1 LHATSSAAGFAECK
15 IVPPPNG
22 HTDHRGWFVVA
33 AMLGFRTLFARYR
46 RWVSATPYTSPFE
59 TTAITG
65 VFTVNGQH
73 DLLLDYVAGNGSPSV
88 LQLSVAAVPQPS
100 TWAMMILGFASI
112 GFMAYRRKNA
122 MALNAT

>member
-1 LHATSSAAGFAECK
+1 
-15 IVPPPNG
+15 
-22 HTDHRGWFVVA
+22 
-33 AMLGFRTLFARYR
+33 MLGFRTLFARYR

-88 LQLSVAAVPQPS
+88 LQLSVAAVPEPS
-100 TWAMMILGFASI
+100 TRAMMILGFASI